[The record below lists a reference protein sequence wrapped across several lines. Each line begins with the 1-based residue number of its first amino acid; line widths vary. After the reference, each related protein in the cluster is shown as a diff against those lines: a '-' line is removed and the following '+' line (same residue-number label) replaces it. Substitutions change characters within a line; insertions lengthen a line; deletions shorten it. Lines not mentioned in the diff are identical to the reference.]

1 VRRVAPFIAVVAVA
15 AAACGGGTDTAVGVV
30 TVDAARAD
38 GVIADASD
46 GLVVLDIR
54 TPEEFA
60 AGRLADSVNID
71 FYAADFAA
79 RIDALDRDAPYVMY
93 CRTGN
98 RSETAAA
105 MMRDMGFSEVY
116 EIDGG
121 IVSWVES
128 GFTIVP

>member
-1 VRRVAPFIAVVAVA
+1 VRRVAPLIAVLALS

-30 TVDAARAD
+30 MVPATEARDVIGDAP
-38 GVIADASD
+38 D

-79 RIDALDRDAPYVMY
+79 RIEALDRDTPYVVY

-98 RSETAAA
+98 RSESAAA
-105 MMRDMGFSEVY
+105 LMRDLGFDEVY
-116 EIDGG
+116 EIEGG

-128 GFTIVP
+128 GLPIVP

>member
-1 VRRVAPFIAVVAVA
+1 VRRVAPVIAVLALS

-30 TVDAARAD
+30 TVDAERAHQ
-38 GVIADASD
+38 VIDD
-46 GLVVLDIR
+46 EPPGLVVLDIR
-54 TPEEFA
+54 TPEEFT

-71 FYAADFAA
+71 FYAPDFADQ
-79 RIDALDRDAPYVMY
+79 IGALDRDTPYVMY

-98 RSETAAA
+98 RSEGAADL
-105 MMRDMGFSEVY
+105 MSDLGFSEVY

-128 GFTIVP
+128 GFPIVP

>member
-1 VRRVAPFIAVVAVA
+1 MRPAALVIAVLALS

-30 TVDAARAD
+30 TVGADRAHEVVED
-38 GVIADASD
+38 DPQ

-71 FYAADFAA
+71 FYAPDFADQ
-79 RIDALDRDAPYVMY
+79 IGTLDREAPYVLY
-93 CRTGN
+93 CRSGN
-98 RSETAAA
+98 RSDSAASL
-105 MMRDMGFSEVY
+105 MRDLGFSEVY

-128 GFTIVP
+128 GFPIVP